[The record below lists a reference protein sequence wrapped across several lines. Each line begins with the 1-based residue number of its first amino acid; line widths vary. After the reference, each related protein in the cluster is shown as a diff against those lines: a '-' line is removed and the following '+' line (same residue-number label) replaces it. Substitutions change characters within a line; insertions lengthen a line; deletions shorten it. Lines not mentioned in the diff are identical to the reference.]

1 MASTIKKAPLCKR
14 SFVEA
19 LGTFIFVF
27 LGAGSAIAASYA
39 GLGGSALLAVAFA
52 NGIGLAL
59 AISFTMNIS
68 GGHINPAVTIAA
80 FINKLISTKDAI
92 IYIIAQIIGAT
103 LAGILLVAIF
113 PALLG
118 VMVHYGAPTLGSG
131 VSVVTGITLEA
142 IMTLFLVLMVFGT
155 IVDQRAPKMAGFGVG
170 LIVVIDVLVG
180 GAFTGAAMNPARAIG
195 PMIASGFFANWYVY
209 WIGPIIGAVIAALIY
224 KYIIK

>member
-1 MASTIKKAPLCKR
+1 MASVIKKAPLCKR
-14 SFVEA
+14 AFVEA
-19 LGTFIFVF
+19 LGVFIFVF
-27 LGAGSAIAASYA
+27 LGAGSAIAAGYA
-39 GLGGSALLAVAFA
+39 GLGGSAILAIAFA

-59 AISFTMNIS
+59 AISFAMNIS

-80 FINKLISTKDAI
+80 FINKLISGKDAI
-92 IYIIAQIIGAT
+92 VYMIAQIVGAT

-113 PALLG
+113 PSILG
-118 VMVHYGAPTLGSG
+118 IPVHYGAPSLGLG
-131 VSVVTGITLEA
+131 VSVIGGIILEA
-142 IMTLFLVLMVFGT
+142 IMTFFLVLMVFGT

-170 LIVVIDVLVG
+170 LVVVLDVLVG

-209 WIGPIIGAVIAALIY
+209 WIGPILGAIVAALIY